1 MLDKKTI
8 IYQQGAKCNK
18 HRDANISPCSICI
31 YARLIEL
38 MSSCTYATYLVI
50 SHMISPHKRLYTLDE
65 LNKPL
70 TILHGVQILLDIRN
84 IKMGILNKKLFKKY
98 LKIKVEIQALRF
110 CTTPSCLLSRVLF
123 LTVGLYWNHMHLWTC
138 PLQAT
143 LAN

>member
-18 HRDANISPCSICI
+18 HRDANISPCI

-50 SHMISPHKRLYTLDE
+50 SHMISPHKCLYTLDE

-84 IKMGILNKKLFKKY
+84 IKMGILNKKLF
-98 LKIKVEIQALRF
+98 
-110 CTTPSCLLSRVLF
+110 
-123 LTVGLYWNHMHLWTC
+123 
-138 PLQAT
+138 
-143 LAN
+143 